1 MTTTNNVGSVVANQ
15 KPDEKILVV
24 ARQHLFPEESFQGF
38 LPIVDFTAYQQ
49 LIMEHRQYFWR
60 REMEINPSFKQ
71 IIPYLVFC
79 HEDRYFL
86 MRRRGDASEARLQ
99 NKYTLGIGGHIREE
113 DMQDVSL
120 VTWAKREFAE
130 EVAYDGKLTITALGL
145 INDETN
151 AVGQVHTG
159 FVFLLQGDSASISV
173 KSELKEGSLMS
184 LEHMAS
190 SYENMESW
198 SQMVFDFL
206 VARQAAMVTELLA
219 QRSCCGK

>member
-1 MTTTNNVGSVVANQ
+1 MTTTNNVGGGVINQ

-24 ARQHLFPEESFQGF
+24 ARRQLFPEESFQGF
-38 LPIVDFTAYQQ
+38 LPIVDFSAYQE
-49 LIMEHRQYFWR
+49 LIMENRQFFWR
-60 REMEINPSFKQ
+60 SEMEGDPSFKQ

-86 MRRRGDASEARLQ
+86 MRRRGDASEARLK
-99 NKYTLGIGGHIREE
+99 NKHTLGIGGHIRQE
-113 DMQDVSL
+113 DMLDASL

-130 EVAYDGKLTITALGL
+130 EVFYDGALTITALGL

-159 FVFLLQGDSASISV
+159 FVFLLQGDTADISV
-173 KSELKEGSLMS
+173 KSELKEGELMS
-184 LEHMAS
+184 LEQMAS
-190 SYENMESW
+190 SYENMETW

-206 VARQAAMVTELLA
+206 VARQAAMITETLNL
-219 QRSCCGK
+219 RSCCGK

>member
-1 MTTTNNVGSVVANQ
+1 MTTANTVGGGAGIQ

-24 ARQHLFPEESFQGF
+24 ARQHLFPDGAFQGF

-49 LIMEHRQYFWR
+49 LIMERCRFFWR
-60 REMEINPSFKQ
+60 REMENDPSFKQ

-86 MRRRGDASEARLQ
+86 MRRRGDASEARLK
-99 NKYTLGIGGHIREE
+99 NKHSLGIGGHIRQE
-113 DMQDVSL
+113 DMVDSSL
-120 VTWAKREFAE
+120 ITWAEREFAE
-130 EVAYDGKLTITALGL
+130 EVAYDGTLTVTALGL

-173 KSELKEGSLMS
+173 KSELKEGELMS
-184 LEHMAS
+184 LEQMAQ
-190 SYENMESW
+190 SYENMEPW

-206 VARQAAMVTELLA
+206 VARQAAMVSEMLNA
-219 QRSCCGK
+219 RSCCGK